1 MNPDDGA
8 DAEDWFAKFEREARE
23 AAQKRDGEAPAAP
36 DSGAPAPGAPAPQL
50 PNPFDAPPAA
60 APPTYVPPAQVPP
73 THVPPTQ
80 VPPTQVPP
88 TQVPPTQV
96 PPTQAYPPQGFPP
109 AQPPPLNQPPAAQPP
124 AQQGWDQPTQ
134 AMGRIEPEPTQAFTP
149 EPTQALV
156 PAAIR
161 FPGEEP
167 TSAIDSLFGDDAFRE
182 YEDGLGPD
190 PSNAPFANR
199 GKSKELVAV
208 GGGDGEPP
216 PPRHLGPLQKALI
229 GVGSGLLGII
239 VLIALFLLGTRLPDL
254 LGPAPAVATPTPTPT
269 PTATA
274 LPIGPVPAGETY
286 DWDELLGG
294 ECLDPYV
301 DAWEEEYT
309 VVDCLEPHA
318 AQMVYRAWFPNPEAD
333 PLDPTIP
340 TTVRPGSSD
349 YPGAEELQAQ
359 ITILCSAPGVVD
371 LAAAGIYADAQIQGA
386 YPATEEQ
393 WDADPS
399 YYCFVSRSSG
409 EPLLASVA
417 VPRAPVQPAP
427 PG

>member
-1 MNPDDGA
+1 MNPDDGTE
-8 DAEDWFAKFEREARE
+8 AEDWFAKFEREARE
-23 AAQKRDGEAPAAP
+23 AAQKRDGEAPAEPA
-36 DSGAPAPGAPAPQL
+36 APAPGAPGPQL
-50 PNPFDAPPAA
+50 TNPFDAPPTA
-60 APPTYVPPAQVPP
+60 VPPAYVPP
-73 THVPPTQ
+73 THM
-80 VPPTQVPP
+80 
-88 TQVPPTQV
+88 
-96 PPTQAYPPQGFPP
+96 PPTQAYPPQGFPA
-109 AQPPPLNQPPAAQPP
+109 AQPPAVQQPP

-156 PAAIR
+156 PAALR
-161 FPGEEP
+161 FPSEEP

-182 YEDGLGPD
+182 YDDGLGPD

-199 GKSKELVAV
+199 GKSKELVALD
-208 GGGDGEPP
+208 GGDGTPP
-216 PPRHLGPLQKALI
+216 PPRHLGPLQKGLI
-229 GVGSGLLGII
+229 GVGAGLLGII

-269 PTATA
+269 PTITA

-309 VVDCLEPHA
+309 VVDCTEPHA
-318 AQMVYRAWFPNPEAD
+318 GQMVYRAWFPNPDAD

-349 YPGAEELQAQ
+349 FPGVEELQAQ
-359 ITILCSAPGVVD
+359 ISLLCSAPGVVD
-371 LAAAGIYADAQIQGA
+371 LAAAGVYADAQIQGA

-409 EPLLASVA
+409 EPLTGSVA

>member
-36 DSGAPAPGAPAPQL
+36 DAGAPPPQL
-50 PNPFDAPPAA
+50 ANPFDAPPAA
-60 APPTYVPPAQVPP
+60 VPPTAFPPTAFPPTYVPPA
-73 THVPPTQ
+73 
-80 VPPTQVPP
+80 
-88 TQVPPTQV
+88 
-96 PPTQAYPPQGFPP
+96 QAYPPQGFPP
-109 AQPPPLNQPPAAQPP
+109 AQPPIQQPPIQQPPLLQQPP

-167 TSAIDSLFGDDAFRE
+167 ASAIDSLFGDDAFRE

-199 GKSKELVAV
+199 GRSKELVVV
-208 GGGDGEPP
+208 GGGDGTPP

-239 VLIALFLLGTRLPDL
+239 VLIGLFLLGTRLPDL

-269 PTATA
+269 PTITA
-274 LPIGPVPAGETY
+274 LPIGPVDAGATY

-301 DAWEEEYT
+301 DAWGEEYT
-309 VVDCLEPHA
+309 VVDCAEPHA
-318 AQMVYRAWFPNPEAD
+318 GQMVYRAWFPNPDAD

-340 TTVRPGSSD
+340 ATVRPGSSD
-349 YPGAEELQAQ
+349 FPGVEELQAQ
-359 ITILCSAPGVVD
+359 IAILCSAPGVVD
-371 LAAAGIYADAQIQGA
+371 LAAAGGYADAQIQGA

-409 EPLLASVA
+409 EPLTGSVA